1 MIKSRLSD
9 KKFYYIQCGD
19 WECSTVA
26 SSPREACKFAA
37 SQAIDFF
44 GEDTKFSNVII
55 CSDCEGSLDSNEI
68 KVEAFIVE
76 SILEEIH
83 EY

>member
-1 MIKSRLSD
+1 MIKERSND
-9 KKFYYIQCGD
+9 KKFYYIQCAD

-26 SSPREACKFAA
+26 SSPREACKFAI

-44 GEDTKFSNVII
+44 GENTKFSNVII
-55 CSDCEGSLDSNEI
+55 CSDCEDSLDSNES

>member
-9 KKFYYIQCGD
+9 KKFYYVQCGD

-37 SQAIDFF
+37 SQAIDLF
-44 GEDTKFSNVII
+44 GKDTKFSNVII
-55 CSDCEGSLDSNEI
+55 CSDCKDSLDTNES